1 MCRATRDCGG
11 KAGALNLDEHF
22 FLCGFHL
29 APSAFASSL
38 NSKGIQ
44 VGVLLRGLSDDRH
57 DLSSEL
63 RPVCSRDGCIWLRPW
78 PRAAETVVACGRASE
93 FLFHLLAHS
102 VTPRVLSPRALP
114 LLFPLRVSLYLF
126 PPSLHVHILP
136 PSAILLTLCILHVVL
151 DSIIYWVEVP
161 VHTALLVM

>member
-11 KAGALNLDEHF
+11 KVGALNLDEHF

-63 RPVCSRDGCIWLRPW
+63 RPVCSREW
-78 PRAAETVVACGRASE
+78 PHTVESVAACGRECGRVPCFGRTGGSE
-93 FLFHLLAHS
+93 D
-102 VTPRVLSPRALP
+102 
-114 LLFPLRVSLYLF
+114 LR
-126 PPSLHVHILP
+126 
-136 PSAILLTLCILHVVL
+136 
-151 DSIIYWVEVP
+151 
-161 VHTALLVM
+161 